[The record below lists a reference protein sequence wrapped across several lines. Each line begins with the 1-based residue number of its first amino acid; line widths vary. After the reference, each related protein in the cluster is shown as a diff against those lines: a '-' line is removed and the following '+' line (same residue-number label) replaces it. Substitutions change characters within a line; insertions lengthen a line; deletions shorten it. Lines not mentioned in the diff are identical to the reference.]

1 MGCHTW
7 FKNKISD
14 MPQDHLVR
22 LREET
27 ARSCRNAW
35 IVKTSYDRWLNETKR
50 DLDNFEK
57 SHKKGEKLSKD
68 DKSYLGM
75 LKKMST
81 RKYYDDKRNEYL
93 GDAEALENPKT
104 PRNKVLRVLAKHNF
118 LFDGDLR
125 NGYYD
130 LGQFGWGDNYRVYG
144 YPAGRFINAEE
155 AISFLETYD
164 NGHNVVYNMREGM
177 CDEIREI
184 INRFFVEFPNGYI
197 DYG

>member
-7 FKNKISD
+7 FKNRISD
-14 MPQDHLVR
+14 IPQDHLVR

-27 ARSCRNAW
+27 AKSCRNAW

-57 SHKKGEKLSKD
+57 SHKKDGKLSKD

-118 LFDGDLR
+118 LFDEDLR

-130 LGQFGWGDNYRVYG
+130 LGQFGWGDNFRVYG
-144 YPAGRFINAEE
+144 YPEGRFTSAEE
-155 AISFLETYD
+155 AISFLETYSLF
-164 NGHNVVYNMREGM
+164 MSKSK
-177 CDEIREI
+177 
-184 INRFFVEFPNGYI
+184 
-197 DYG
+197 